1 MSLLCYRF
9 PREQVVRQSG
19 YFHELPSDIKDYEGF
34 ILSNFTKSKR
44 YGFVEFTTAS
54 DHPHYI
60 ASPIEVIEKAK
71 YLWLGEKL
79 ISAIKMTDMSK
90 VVFSRI
96 KAVAFDETKT
106 QALFN
111 SLSTAYPNA
120 LVYLISDRILGTW
133 VGASPE
139 LLLRTVGEQGFSISL
154 AGTKKSEDK
163 SQWLEK
169 EKIEQDVVSTFIEQ
183 KLQELDASDVEMIG
197 PYDYVAGPV
206 KHLRTD
212 FSFRTKREETEVLDA
227 LHPTPAVSGLPR
239 TLAMEIIENIEEHD
253 RAIYTGYIGLLSP
266 KDSKIY
272 VNLRCCQIRPGNMY
286 LYLGGGYTKDSNPE
300 LEWEETENKSKT
312 LLDLVQKL

>member
-9 PREQVVRQSG
+9 PREQVVRQNG
-19 YFHELPSDIKDYEGF
+19 YFHELKTEIKEYEGF
-34 ILSNFTKSKR
+34 ILSNFTKTKR
-44 YGFVEFTTAS
+44 FGFVEFNNPSNKLHFTK
-54 DHPHYI
+54 
-60 ASPIEVIEKAK
+60 SPIEVIEKSK
-71 YLWLGEKL
+71 YIWVGEKL
-79 ISAIKMTDMSK
+79 ISAIKMTNTTK

-96 KAVAFDETKT
+96 KVVDFNEAKT
-106 QALFN
+106 EELFEALII
-111 SLSTAYPNA
+111 AYPNA
-120 LVYLISDRILGTW
+120 LVYLISDSILGTW

-139 LLLRTVGEQGFSISL
+139 LLLRTVGDQGFSISL

-163 SQWLEK
+163 SPWLEK
-169 EKIEQDVVSTFIEQ
+169 EQIEQEVVSTFIEE
-183 KLQELDASDVEMIG
+183 KLQGLNVSDMEMIG
-197 PYDYVAGPV
+197 PNDYVAGPV

-212 FSFRTKREETEVLDA
+212 FSFRTTRQEIELLDA

-239 TLAMEIIENIEEHD
+239 ALAMEIIENIEGHD

-266 KDSKIY
+266 KNSKIY

-286 LYLGGGYTKDSNPE
+286 LYLGGGYTKDSKPE